1 MFSQI
6 YIVADQ
12 GFKDVI
18 AKLSQAPAK
27 LSWAEISIIF
37 VLSIIYVAAH
47 PRYVAAHPRYVAAHP
62 RYLAAHLKYV
72 AAPPIMV
79 GTHRY
84 IPTNISYII
93 MDNYQSSNNNTKPN

>member
-1 MFSQI
+1 MKVTAFTL
-6 YIVADQ
+6 YIVQ
-12 GFKDVI
+12 LSI

-37 VLSIIYVAAH
+37 VLSII
-47 PRYVAAHPRYVAAHP
+47 YVAAHPRYVAAHP